1 MDIVPSQTTFSNEN
15 RVEKSHLSYMPCGK
29 INYNNENVIE
39 IVSIGNST
47 LLEKRCPVGYHILI
61 LLWVGLR
68 QPFEAVNSKFSS
80 F

>member
-29 INYNNENVIE
+29 INYNNVNVIE

-47 LLEKRCPVGYHILI
+47 FLEK
-61 LLWVGLR
+61 
-68 QPFEAVNSKFSS
+68 
-80 F
+80 